1 MDLCKAILDE
11 ITLYCR
17 DECCSSQECPED
29 ECILFKIE
37 RMVVESESMYQGD
50 SGESDRGLKHSRG
63 RTYV

>member
-29 ECILFKIE
+29 ECILFRIE
-37 RMVVESESMYQGD
+37 RLVVESESMYQGN
-50 SGESDRGLKHSRG
+50 SGESDRG
-63 RTYV
+63 